1 MQEQRFKVCVSDGEI
16 LARDMSMEALLLFV
30 EAFFNK
36 YNAEDCM
43 FICRDEQRSES
54 EKEKKNDADDNW

>member
-1 MQEQRFKVCVSDGEI
+1 MQEQRFKICVGGGEI
-16 LARDMSMEALLLFV
+16 LARDMSMDSLLLFI

-43 FICRDEQRSES
+43 FICRDEQRNES
-54 EKEKKNDADDNW
+54 DKDKKDEDW

>member
-1 MQEQRFKVCVSDGEI
+1 MQEQRFKVCVSGGEI
-16 LARDMSMEALLLFV
+16 LARDMSMESLLLFI

-54 EKEKKNDADDNW
+54 EKDKNDEDW